1 MKTIILTT
9 IPFLIVNF
17 LYSIFVTALMI
28 ITFVNGASEWYI
40 YLISIIAFLFVNIS
54 LILCFML
61 KIKVCNEKI
70 IVYDIRKTEIKFDE
84 VKQIYTKENEK
95 HKFINVETL
104 DRTHVIPGKSTLHG
118 EKGNAKANQKIVKIL
133 IDYLHSNSKET
144 LNN

>member
-1 MKTIILTT
+1 MKTIFLTT

-28 ITFVNGASEWYI
+28 ITFVNGDCEWYY

-54 LILCFML
+54 LILCFAL
-61 KIKVCNEKI
+61 KIKVFNDKI

-95 HKFINVETL
+95 HKFIYVETL
-104 DRTHVIPGKSTLHG
+104 DRKHVIPDKSTLLG
-118 EKGNAKANQKIVKIL
+118 EKGNAKANKKIVKIL
-133 IDYLHSNSKET
+133 IDYLNSNSKET

>member
-28 ITFVNGASEWYI
+28 ITFVSGDYEWY
-40 YLISIIAFLFVNIS
+40 YCLISIIAFLFVNIS
-54 LILCFML
+54 LILCFVL
-61 KIKVCNEKI
+61 KIKVFNDKI

-95 HKFINVETL
+95 HLFIYVETL
-104 DRTHVIPGKSTLHG
+104 DRKHVIPGKSTLLG
-118 EKGNAKANQKIVKIL
+118 DKGKAKANQKIVKIL
-133 IDYLHSNSKET
+133 IDYLNSNSKET

>member
-1 MKTIILTT
+1 MKTIFLTT

-17 LYSIFVTALMI
+17 FYSIFVTALMI

-54 LILCFML
+54 LILCFVL
-61 KIKVCNEKI
+61 KIKVFNDKI

-95 HKFINVETL
+95 HKFIYVETL
-104 DRTHVIPGKSTLHG
+104 DRKHVIPGKSTLLG
-118 EKGNAKANQKIVKIL
+118 EKGNAKANQKIVKII
-133 IDYLHSNSKET
+133 IDYLNSNSKET

>member
-40 YLISIIAFLFVNIS
+40 YLISIIAFLFVNSS

-70 IVYDIRKTEIKFDE
+70 IVYDIKKTEIKFDE

-95 HKFINVETL
+95 HKFIYVETL
-104 DRTHVIPGKSTLHG
+104 DRKHVIPGKSTLRG

-133 IDYLHSNSKET
+133 IDYLNSNSKET